1 MPFTFAHPAAILP
14 FRFIPQ
20 KYYSWTGLIIGSMV
34 PDFQAFFQLGGGKM
48 LSHSWIGIFIYDLPV
63 GLLLGFVFHLIVRD
77 PLIDNLPQSF
87 AERLV
92 NYHRT
97 NWVKVFQKRYGIIL
111 FSLLIGILSHI
122 ILDRITHT
130 DTYSYSDRVGLKLSI
145 EDKVE
150 WSRILQ
156 RGGSIV
162 GFALLLWQ
170 IRALPAARH
179 FVPHRCRMYWFIVA
193 DVTFIIFWFRF
204 QFPIIG
210 DDDINSLLGAGI
222 WGLIAAGILVEV
234 SRKKQAKFT
243 LTN

>member
-34 PDFQAFFQLGGGKM
+34 PDFQAFFQLGGGKL

-63 GLLLGFVFHLIVRD
+63 GLLLAFVFHMIVRD

-87 AERLV
+87 AQRLV

-97 NWVKVFQKRYGIIL
+97 NWIKVFQKKYGIIL
-111 FSLLIGILSHI
+111 FSLLFGILSHI

-130 DTYSYSDRVGLKLSI
+130 DAYSYSDRVGLKLTI

-156 RGGSIV
+156 RGGSVV
-162 GFALLLWQ
+162 GIALLVWQ
-170 IRALPAARH
+170 IRALPSAQH
-179 FVPHRCRMYWFIVA
+179 FVPHRWSIYWFIVV
-193 DVTFIIFWFRF
+193 DVTFFIIWIRF

-210 DDDINSLLGAGI
+210 DDDINTLLGAGM
-222 WGLIAAGILVEV
+222 WGLIAAGILAKI
-234 SRKKQAKFT
+234 SRKKQARVESA
-243 LTN
+243 N